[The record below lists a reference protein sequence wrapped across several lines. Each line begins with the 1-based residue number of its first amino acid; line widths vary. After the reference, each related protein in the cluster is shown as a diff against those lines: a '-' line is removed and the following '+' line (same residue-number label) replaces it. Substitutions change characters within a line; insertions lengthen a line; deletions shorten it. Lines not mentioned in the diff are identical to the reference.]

1 MTGPS
6 AVQHI
11 TRPLQPWEPPLSG
24 GELATVLNR
33 LRSWTAF
40 DGGALLDDVAAV
52 LDDVPPPKEDSE
64 QIAEQ
69 LRGHL
74 VRLATIAVAT
84 EAAQDTTVTQLL
96 EQARTLRVED
106 MPNDY
111 SKALGQLRRM
121 GWTASELLDRLVAM
135 RCLKEVA

>member
-1 MTGPS
+1 MTVSGSVQRLARPVPRWTPS
-6 AVQHI
+6 
-11 TRPLQPWEPPLSG
+11 LST
-24 GELATVLNR
+24 GEISIVLDR
-33 LRSWTAF
+33 LRGWAAF
-40 DGGALLDDVAAV
+40 DGEVLLDDVADA
-52 LDDVPPPKEDSE
+52 LDDVPPQDTEE
-64 QIAEQ
+64 IAQ
-69 LRGHL
+69 RLRGHL
-74 VRLATIAVAT
+74 ARLATIAVAT

-96 EQARTLRVED
+96 EQARTLGAED